1 MLKFTV
7 LTVCLLVPWSAHA
20 QQTTG
25 DPFTVCEDYERGARQ
40 NVGSVSLPNINAGV
54 CHGYFQ
60 AVGHLASFYRMEPGG
75 QSVKAL
81 RLMCLPSKGLSVAQ
95 LIRMFMAYARAH
107 PEEHHQS
114 AVFGV
119 VNAINPAFPCND

>member
-1 MLKFTV
+1 V
-7 LTVCLLVPWSAHA
+7 VSWSAHA
-20 QQTTG
+20 QRTIG
-25 DPFTVCEDYERGARQ
+25 ELFTVCEDFERGARQ

-60 AVGHLASFYRMEPGG
+60 AVGHLAYFYTAAPGG
-75 QSVKAL
+75 KSVKAL
-81 RLMCLPSKGLSVAQ
+81 RFMCLPSNGPNVTQ

-107 PEEHHQS
+107 PEEHHSS

-119 VNAINPAFPCND
+119 VNAINSAFPCDE